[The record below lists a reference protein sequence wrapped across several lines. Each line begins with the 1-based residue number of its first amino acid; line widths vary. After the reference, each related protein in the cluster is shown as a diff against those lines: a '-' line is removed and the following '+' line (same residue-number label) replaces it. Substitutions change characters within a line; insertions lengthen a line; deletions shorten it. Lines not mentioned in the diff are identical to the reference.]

1 MHLDDR
7 LDTPLYQQL
16 FDQLRHRIEEGGQ
29 PEGSR
34 LPPIRS
40 MAADLGCA
48 RNTVENAYALL
59 AQEGYV
65 KSRPGSG
72 YIVQNVAF
80 LQVDADRSQ
89 APGEKLL
96 GADENRVRYDFTYG
110 NLEPGTF
117 PAAAWRAITDDI
129 LLSVERTGCDA
140 YNDPFGEEALRSAIA
155 WRLATQRGIDCTP
168 SQIIIQGGTQTSM
181 QNLLALFD
189 GARDVVAMEDPGYD
203 GVRTVV
209 ERARFALAPCRVG
222 AGADVFRADLEAS
235 GARLAYLTPSSQFP
249 TCSVMPTDTREAVL
263 KWAERHDAYL
273 LEDDYCRDFRYRER
287 SLPPLA
293 SMDRRGRVIYMGTFS
308 KSLSPA
314 LRINYLVLPEPL
326 RDRWREAFA
335 SSYSP
340 VPWLN
345 QQVLARFMTDGSWD
359 RHLRRVQ
366 AKNRRK
372 YETLTRVLRATM
384 GNDVEMLEN
393 GTGLHLLVRV
403 RDGRPQ
409 DELVRQAAEADVAV
423 YPTKKYWTDPA
434 RHVSSTVHVGFS
446 SIAEDDIEPGIR
458 ALAAAWFG

>member
-366 AKNRRK
+366 AKNRRQ
-372 YETLTRVLRATM
+372 YETLTRVLPATM

-434 RHVSSTVHVGFS
+434 RHVSSTVLVGFS

>member
-1 MHLDDR
+1 
-7 LDTPLYQQL
+7 
-16 FDQLRHRIEEGGQ
+16 
-29 PEGSR
+29 
-34 LPPIRS
+34 
-40 MAADLGCA
+40 
-48 RNTVENAYALL
+48 
-59 AQEGYV
+59 
-65 KSRPGSG
+65 
-72 YIVQNVAF
+72 
-80 LQVDADRSQ
+80 
-89 APGEKLL
+89 
-96 GADENRVRYDFTYG
+96 
-110 NLEPGTF
+110 
-117 PAAAWRAITDDI
+117 
-129 LLSVERTGCDA
+129 
-140 YNDPFGEEALRSAIA
+140 
-155 WRLATQRGIDCTP
+155 
-168 SQIIIQGGTQTSM
+168 
-181 QNLLALFD
+181 
-189 GARDVVAMEDPGYD
+189 
-203 GVRTVV
+203 
-209 ERARFALAPCRVG
+209 
-222 AGADVFRADLEAS
+222 
-235 GARLAYLTPSSQFP
+235 
-249 TCSVMPTDTREAVL
+249 MPTDTREAVL

-326 RDRWREAFA
+326 RDQWREAFA

-434 RHVSSTVHVGFS
+434 RHVSSTVLVGFS

>member
-359 RHLRRVQ
+359 RHLRCVQ

-372 YETLTRVLRATM
+372 YETLTRVLRAIM

-434 RHVSSTVHVGFS
+434 KHVSSTVLVGFS